1 MRIARTF
8 TLIAALLALAAAS
21 LPQEASAAQ
30 TFTQW
35 VERFWPVARAAGI
48 KRETYDRA
56 FKGMTP
62 DPKVIEA
69 ANFQPEYVK
78 PIGEYIDRVVSEKR
92 IAAGKQKLEENKA
105 LLDVLEK
112 RYGVDRTIIVAIW
125 GLEFE
130 LRHAARR
137 HECDQVAGDARLLQ
151 HQGELRPPAADH
163 GAQDRAA
170 GRYPG
175 RADERLLG
183 RRHGPHAIHPHHLSK
198 LCRRL

>member
-1 MRIARTF
+1 M
-8 TLIAALLALAAAS
+8 LIAALITLAAACV
-21 LPQEASAAQ
+21 PEPASAAQ
-30 TFTQW
+30 TFAQW
-35 VERFWPVARAAGI
+35 VETIWPVARAAGI
-48 KRETYDRA
+48 TRATYDHA

-78 PIGEYIDRVVSEKR
+78 PIGEYIDRVVSDKR

-125 GLEFE
+125 GME
-130 LRHAARR
+130 LNYGT
-137 HECDQVAGDARLLQ
+137 QPGDMNVIRSLATLAYLQ
-151 HQGELRPPAADH
+151 REGRLRPPAVDH

-175 RADERLLG
+175 RADERLMG
-183 RRHGPHAIHPHHLSK
+183 RRHGPHAIHPHHLSE